1 MWDLQSNLS
10 KDSCAQKKEK
20 SEFYSLT
27 HSFLFLSRLY
37 TILSHLSFISQHQ
50 QQLSLLHFLSLSV
63 TTTTT
68 IEHSPKPCQNSI
80 SHNQHKTSH
89 ATRISNSLIF
99 KKHVSR
105 LIIPFPF
112 LSVTNPIHQSLT
124 LFHCFG
130 KQKTKATRSS
140 PHSLLSP
147 SIWPK
152 TAPPWSR
159 SLFSVENKFLHVT
172 IYALNHQFRHQQFKV
187 R

>member
-10 KDSCAQKKEK
+10 KDYPHAYTLS
-20 SEFYSLT
+20 SPTFHLS
-27 HSFLFLSRLY
+27 HNINNNFLF
-37 TILSHLSFISQHQ
+37 FI
-50 QQLSLLHFLSLSV
+50 FSLSV

-159 SLFSVENKFLHVT
+159 SLFSVENKFLHAT